1 MKNFSRTK
9 ILALT
14 IVLVI
19 PVVFYA
25 IFEWRKHQTGF
36 RLHELPVM
44 SLTSMPGFSFQTH
57 SGDTLH
63 RTELRGKIVIAD
75 CIFTRCPGICKDL
88 TSQMARVEDYFIS
101 NTNFKSDFRLLSFTV
116 DPAVDTV
123 ETLAAY
129 AKEKGVKT
137 DKWKFLTGEKDSLY
151 NFIVNFLKL
160 PALEVAAS
168 LEEPFAHS
176 ERMVLIDKEGFR
188 RGYYDGTDT
197 TTVNLL
203 MRDAALLDVHY
214 VIQEGK
220 ERKQQKR
227 KQHE

>member
-9 ILALT
+9 LLVLF
-14 IVLVI
+14 IVLVMPI
-19 PVVFYA
+19 VFYGY
-25 IFEWRKHQTGF
+25 FEWKKHQVGF
-36 RLHELPVM
+36 RLQELPMM
-44 SLTSMPGFSFQTH
+44 SLEAMPAFSFHTQDGTI
-57 SGDTLH
+57 LN
-63 RTELRGKIVIAD
+63 REELKGKIVVAN

-88 TSQMARVEDYFIS
+88 TSQMLRVEDYFTT

-116 DPAVDTV
+116 DPAVDTI

-137 DKWKFLTGEKDSLY
+137 DKWKFLTGEKDQLY
-151 NFIVNFLKL
+151 DIIVNFLKL
-160 PALEVAAS
+160 PALEVGES

-176 ERMVLIDKEGFR
+176 EKMVLIDKEGFI

-197 TTVNLL
+197 ATVNNL

-214 VIQEGK
+214 AIKEGK
-220 ERKQQKR
+220 EKKQQKR
-227 KQHE
+227 NK

>member
-1 MKNFSRTK
+1 MKNLSRTK
-9 ILALT
+9 ILALI

-19 PVVFYA
+19 PVVFYG
-25 IFEWRKHQTGF
+25 IFEWKKHQTGF
-36 RLHELPVM
+36 RLYELPVL
-44 SLTSMPGFSFQTH
+44 SQTTMPDFSFVTH
-57 SGDTLH
+57 TKDTLH

-88 TSQMARVEDYFIS
+88 TSQMTRVEHYFTT

-123 ETLAAY
+123 ETLAIY

-160 PALEVAAS
+160 PALEVQS
-168 LEEPFAHS
+168 ISEPFAHS
-176 ERMVLIDKEGFR
+176 ERMVLIDKEGFI

-214 VIQEGK
+214 VIEEGK
-220 ERKQQKR
+220 ERKKQKR
-227 KQHE
+227 KKDE